1 MNNNLVDTIPLMSSD
16 SYMDRFRAEYL
27 QTKIRYEKLHKMIV
41 RYEAGTLSF
50 TPSCSLDLLKRQAAA
65 MGQYLYCLEWRAEVE
80 GIVLTEN

>member
-1 MNNNLVDTIPLMSSD
+1 MNNNLVDTISLMSSD
-16 SYMDRFRAEYL
+16 SYIDRFRAEYL

-50 TPSCSLDLLKRQAAA
+50 TPSCSLDLFKRQAAA
-65 MGQYLYCLEWRAEVE
+65 MGQYLYCLECRAEVE